1 MRIRPGPKNKPAFA
15 PVRPRPR
22 DIREYRKGFSRPIVC
37 RNRSDTGHTPRKLP
51 RFHEQSP
58 ASSHN
63 TPVLSHTR
71 LISIAVTRLYVNSF
85 FGIITENFAL
95 FLCRAMIFCPDFIV
109 CHSSHPADRLRP
121 RNYCFSVQKRQGLSA
136 GAHRSQYH
144 SSCMRIPW
152 ENSRIADDFEWSL
165 VHEPQIL
172 HLPQF
177 GLFAISIISDEI
189 YSALCNRAR
198 AVSTLSSNAA

>member
-1 MRIRPGPKNKPAFA
+1 MRTDETIFLYTQPCVSGRARKTNRLLRRS
-15 PVRPRPR
+15 VSRPR

-85 FGIITENFAL
+85 FGIITEKFAL
-95 FLCRAMIFCPDFIV
+95 FLCRAMIFVNRSPSFCAQRGTAG
-109 CHSSHPADRLRP
+109 CGYARPAQASAP
-121 RNYCFSVQKRQGLSA
+121 TIIPYYYNINACFNSA
-136 GAHRSQYH
+136 GCAAGRGCGRRGRQ
-144 SSCMRIPW
+144 IPPP
-152 ENSRIADDFEWSL
+152 SPHGGA
-165 VHEPQIL
+165 
-172 HLPQF
+172 
-177 GLFAISIISDEI
+177 
-189 YSALCNRAR
+189 
-198 AVSTLSSNAA
+198 

>member
-1 MRIRPGPKNKPAFA
+1 MKSFSIHTTVRIRPGPKNKPAFA

-22 DIREYRKGFSRPIVC
+22 DIREYRKGFSRPIAC

-95 FLCRAMIFCPDFIV
+95 FLCIVYKVIFFHI
-109 CHSSHPADRLRP
+109 
-121 RNYCFSVQKRQGLSA
+121 FSF
-136 GAHRSQYH
+136 
-144 SSCMRIPW
+144 C
-152 ENSRIADDFEWSL
+152 N
-165 VHEPQIL
+165 
-172 HLPQF
+172 
-177 GLFAISIISDEI
+177 FA
-189 YSALCNRAR
+189 NVKT
-198 AVSTLSSNAA
+198 AVPKGGERCVPCLTVF

>member
-1 MRIRPGPKNKPAFA
+1 MRVYRSSCAAGRGADRRRCFCCLHRVPPGTAIMYRLTERTQVMASILSMERA
-15 PVRPRPR
+15 PSSAAE
-22 DIREYRKGFSRPIVC
+22 IM
-37 RNRSDTGHTPRKLP
+37 
-51 RFHEQSP
+51 P
-58 ASSHN
+58 ASSDAGI
-63 TPVLSHTR
+63 TR
-71 LISIAVTRLYVNSF
+71 
-85 FGIITENFAL
+85 
-95 FLCRAMIFCPDFIV
+95 RAG
-109 CHSSHPADRLRP
+109 HPHA
-121 RNYCFSVQKRQGLSA
+121 QKRQGLSA